1 MYKKEIKNNN
11 KSDDPLI
18 NNDVSDIIWLYL
30 IHKEDEII
38 FITENNN
45 EYGLVDF
52 FVYNKYM
59 NTNLPDIEKNVA
71 GKAIDNSGFMYN
83 LNSKHLS

>member
-1 MYKKEIKNNN
+1 
-11 KSDDPLI
+11 
-18 NNDVSDIIWLYL
+18 
-30 IHKEDEII
+30 
-38 FITENNN
+38 
-45 EYGLVDF
+45 
-52 FVYNKYM
+52 M